1 MANWIPIQKLT
12 GKRYP
17 AISDEQKKWYED
29 PLSPVFQKYTFELSK
44 EHQTPAPSPL
54 EAKAVEKNKA
64 LPGA

>member
-12 GKRYP
+12 GKPYP

-29 PLSPVFQKYTFELSK
+29 PQSPVFQKYTFEAVK

-54 EAKAVEKNKA
+54 EAKAVEKK
-64 LPGA
+64 